1 MQIVSVRVLTV
12 LLASTALGCGVFGSV
27 YSSSGVADTTTPWL
41 ELPAGQ
47 YAITYT
53 ASDHFPW
60 LGCTFGVAVARQ
72 PEDPLAPGVTVVP
85 ANEVR
90 VMPEGRQSG
99 TVAVSIA
106 AADTY
111 YLWITGTCE
120 WTVDLV
126 RR

>member
-1 MQIVSVRVLTV
+1 VLRVVVASVVV
-12 LLASTALGCGVFGSV
+12 GCGAFGSV
-27 YSSSGVADTTTPWL
+27 YSSSGVNDTTTEWL
-41 ELPAGQ
+41 ELLAGQ

-72 PEDPLAPGVTVVP
+72 PEDPMAPGVTVLP

-90 VMPEGRQSG
+90 VFPEGRESG
-99 TVAVSIA
+99 TIPVSIA

-111 YLWITGTCE
+111 YLWITGTCD
-120 WTVDLV
+120 WSIDLS